1 MDSRGLLNGLD
12 GSLPR
17 PWVDQYNSWRLS
29 VTGFLQQSLVRRP
42 RPRPIRTACT
52 VAACFFFLVILLRSH
67 REVRLFVEELGWK
80 TIDNRSRKSTTGPS
94 TLRITLSMRSPKTL
108 QSFPRDSPSN
118 IMIPSPIIYKRPI
131 PLFISCSPQRGA
143 PPTYAVP

>member
-12 GSLPR
+12 GSLPG

-29 VTGFLQQSLVRRP
+29 ATRFLQQSLVRRP

-52 VAACFFFLVILLRSH
+52 VAACFFFLILLLRSH
-67 REVRLFVEELGWK
+67 REVRLFTGELGRK
-80 TIDNRSRKSTTGPS
+80 TIDDRSRKSTTGPS
-94 TLRITLSMRSPKTL
+94 TPRITLSMRNPKML

-118 IMIPSPIIYKRPI
+118 IMIPFPITFKRPI
-131 PLFISCSPQRGA
+131 PHFISCFPPRGA
-143 PPTYAVP
+143 PPTYAAP